1 MMKNLVRN
9 SAAAILG
16 FSASFALA
24 GDFDGSKSLICAP
37 VVVMDCV
44 AGTGCTKGTPEEMG
58 APAFM
63 RIDFEKK
70 VVIGP
75 KRASPIM
82 FMDKSAQ
89 QVLLQ
94 GHELGYG
101 WTLVVDDQGK
111 MTTTMVD
118 HTGAFVMYGS
128 CTPL

>member
-1 MMKNLVRN
+1 MMKNFVRY
-9 SAAAILG
+9 SIAALFCLSGSIT
-16 FSASFALA
+16 LA
-24 GDFDGSKSLICAP
+24 GDFDGSKPLICAP

-44 AGTGCTKGTPEEMG
+44 VGTGCTKGTPAEMG

-75 KRASPIM
+75 KRASPILL
-82 FMDKSAQ
+82 MDKSAE

-94 GHELGYG
+94 GIELGFG
-101 WTLVVDDQGK
+101 WTLALDAEGK
-111 MTTTMVD
+111 MISTMVD
-118 HTGAFVMYGS
+118 HTGAFVMFGP